1 VEKDEKDRKRESERE
16 RERGKKVIIRN
27 GEKIMLSKKKIF
39 RK

>member
-1 VEKDEKDRKRESERE
+1 MEKDEKDRKRESERE